1 MFDEEIEKAVLFYMI
16 FQKEPFSLS
25 EKDFINPTNKKI
37 IKTINKLNSQKEEIS
52 MLTIKNKIDEKSNE
66 ILKYL
71 ANIGNYVSK
80 TTAETAYRILKEY
93 TKKREIFN
101 LSKDI
106 QVKIENIEGCDN
118 YIEKIIADLHK
129 IEFQT
134 EKDEEFVE
142 QVVKT
147 ADEIEKN
154 LNKEKNYDLYTGF
167 FDLDALTDG
176 LHQGELTVI
185 GARPGVGKTTFSLQ
199 IAEKIA
205 SRNKNVIYVI

>member
-93 TKKREIFN
+93 TI
-101 LSKDI
+101 
-106 QVKIENIEGCDN
+106 
-118 YIEKIIADLHK
+118 
-129 IEFQT
+129 
-134 EKDEEFVE
+134 
-142 QVVKT
+142 
-147 ADEIEKN
+147 
-154 LNKEKNYDLYTGF
+154 KEKYLIC
-167 FDLDALTDG
+167 
-176 LHQGELTVI
+176 Q
-185 GARPGVGKTTFSLQ
+185 
-199 IAEKIA
+199 KIFKL
-205 SRNKNVIYVI
+205 R

>member
-154 LNKEKNYDLYTGF
+154 LIFFEKTY
-167 FDLDALTDG
+167 
-176 LHQGELTVI
+176 
-185 GARPGVGKTTFSLQ
+185 
-199 IAEKIA
+199 
-205 SRNKNVIYVI
+205 